1 MLLHISCDFRFQ
13 FGALSEVTIAVTREA
28 YIHMQLKCTERP
40 SAVTYVNSAFSL
52 RTENITGLASINLQF
67 RL

>member
-13 FGALSEVTIAVTREA
+13 LGALSEVTIAVTREA
-28 YIHMQLKCTERP
+28 YIYIQLKCTERP
-40 SAVTYVNSAFSL
+40 SAVTYVNSEFSL
-52 RTENITGLASINLQF
+52 RTESITGLASINLQF